1 MRVAT
6 NSLLNSMLLNIQ
18 KNLGKVNGYQKKL
31 STGKQLTRPSDNPI
45 DTAKSLSFRQ
55 AISNT
60 EQYKRNI
67 DDTLGWLDSTD
78 VALTQMSSSFQRIRE
93 LVLQAAN
100 DTTNADNRAI
110 MADEVEIIKQSII
123 ELANSTHAG
132 RYIFSGSKT
141 TTSPWDP
148 LVLYNY
154 VGDSLSLS
162 REISKGN
169 SISVNITAG
178 DILRVDTT
186 APYNAGANS
195 ILTTLDNLITLLNQE
210 KDFGLRPP
218 ASDIAAYL
226 NQVDP
231 VFENLTNTAS
241 NIGVQI
247 NRLYD
252 IQSKHED
259 ALLNLTS
266 LLSKKEDVDMTR
278 LITQLQI
285 AENVHEASLAAAARI
300 IQPSLMDFLR

>member
-18 KNLGKVNGYQKKL
+18 KNLGKVSSYQKKL
-31 STGKQLTRPSDNPI
+31 STGKQLTKPSDNPI
-45 DTAKSLSFRQ
+45 DTAKALSFRQ

-78 VALTQMSSSFQRIRE
+78 VALTQMSSSVQKIRDII
-93 LVLQAAN
+93 LQAAN

-110 MADEVEIIKQSII
+110 MSDEIEIIKQSII
-123 ELANSTHAG
+123 EIANTTHAG
-132 RYIFSGSKT
+132 RYIFSGSMTKS
-141 TTSPWDP
+141 SPLD
-148 LVLYNY
+148 VLYNY
-154 VGDSLSLS
+154 AGDSLGLS
-162 REISKGN
+162 REISRGN
-169 SISVNITAG
+169 SISANITAG

-218 ASDIAAYL
+218 ASGIAAYL

-259 ALLNLTS
+259 ALLNLTG
-266 LLSKKEDVDMTR
+266 LLSRKEDVDMTR